1 METSPETELSAHE
14 WTREFVGLQLHH
26 LAISIRSVPIPP
38 FSLDSSCC
46 PARKVPGAAS
56 IDRDHIDRDRI
67 YCDRIYRIGS
77 WLTAPRVLDESE
89 TLLSA
94 SSILYLMDIHIYIY
108 NIYIYMGVVQYTEQE
123 RGFFH
128 PDVLECGRTW
138 QLFERTR
145 ERSRYSSASTC

>member
-1 METSPETELSAHE
+1 M
-14 WTREFVGLQLHH
+14 
-26 LAISIRSVPIPP
+26 
-38 FSLDSSCC
+38 
-46 PARKVPGAAS
+46 PGAAS

-108 NIYIYMGVVQYTEQE
+108 IIFTFIWV
-123 RGFFH
+123 
-128 PDVLECGRTW
+128 
-138 QLFERTR
+138 
-145 ERSRYSSASTC
+145 